1 MPTFPSLAPDQVSYD
16 LGDLNISEA
25 STVASGPVRFR
36 HSLKNNGHSLQLTF
50 RDRLESDVELI
61 RTHWNESDGSHGY
74 FEVPTTVWGEA
85 DNVVATD
92 ALYRYASPPEET
104 QKGVYFDVTVTFRIL
119 EGWDLDIALSGGAA
133 AERLVEAFENIAFT
147 GYSPFNLLAYDADPP
162 DAEKLLLAGG
172 A

>member
-1 MPTFPSLAPDQVSYD
+1 MPTFPSLVPDEISYD

-36 HSLKNNGHSLQLTF
+36 HSLRNNGHGLQLTF
-50 RDRLESDVELI
+50 RNRIESDVDLI
-61 RTHWNESDGSHGY
+61 RTHWNQSDGSHGY
-74 FEVPTTVWGEA
+74 FEVPAVIWGEA
-85 DNVVATD
+85 EGVVAYD
-92 ALYRYASPPEET
+92 ALYRYASPPEEA

-119 EGWDLDIALSGGAA
+119 EGWDLDIALSGGTAV
-133 AERLVEAFENIAFT
+133 EFVVEAFENIAFN

-162 DAEKLLLAGG
+162 TAEKLLIAGG

>member
-1 MPTFPSLAPDQVSYD
+1 MPSFPSIAPDEISYD

-25 STVASGPVRFR
+25 TTVASGPVRFR
-36 HSLKNNGHSLQLTF
+36 HSLRNKGHGLQLVF
-50 RDRLESDVELI
+50 RNRVESDVDLI

-74 FEVPTTVWGEA
+74 FQVPAAIWGDA
-85 DNVVATD
+85 SSTVATD
-92 ALYRYASPPEET
+92 ALYRYSAPPEEE
-104 QKGVYFDVTVTFRIL
+104 QKGVYFDVTVAFRIL
-119 EGWDLDIALSGGAA
+119 EGWDLNIILSGGTAQ
-133 AERLVEAFENIAFT
+133 ERLAEAFENIAFT

>member
-1 MPTFPSLAPDQVSYD
+1 MPSFPSIAPDEISYD

-25 STVASGPVRFR
+25 TTVASGPVRFR
-36 HSLKNNGHSLQLTF
+36 HSLRNNGHGLQLVF
-50 RDRLESDVELI
+50 RNRVESDVDLI

-74 FEVPTTVWGEA
+74 FQVPAAIWGDA
-85 DNVVATD
+85 SGTVATD
-92 ALYRYASPPEET
+92 ALYRYSAPPEEE
-104 QKGVYFDVTVTFRIL
+104 QKGVYFDVTVAFRIL
-119 EGWDLDIALSGGAA
+119 EGWNLDIPLSGGAA
-133 AERLVEAFENIAFT
+133 QERLVEVFENIAFT